1 MKCPRCGA
9 EMHLDS
15 HRKYDAWMC
24 YECGYMEGRN
34 LGDNIQTRKITN
46 YERLRAMNFN
56 EAVAFVAKG
65 LGISESKLTA
75 WLNDSSN

>member
-9 EMHLDS
+9 EMQLDS

-34 LGDNIQTRKITN
+34 LGDNIQAPKITN
-46 YERLRAMNFN
+46 YERLRSMNFN

-65 LGISESKLTA
+65 LGISEQKLTA
-75 WLNDSSN
+75 WLNETSS

>member
-9 EMHLDS
+9 EMVIDT
-15 HRKYDAWMC
+15 HRKYDAMMC

-34 LGDNIQTRKITN
+34 LGENIQERKITN

-56 EAVAFVAKG
+56 EAVTFISKG
-65 LGISESKLTA
+65 LGLKETTVSA
-75 WLNDSSN
+75 WLDASSN